1 MRRSLVTVR
10 HHRWF
15 RAAALASWVT
25 LAVGCGSSARLSGA
39 GGPVSGG
46 AQPRSGNNASLYVI
60 PRDSLLTL
68 AEGMPVEI
76 ALLSGGRVAG
86 TSLRPHPDTPTEF
99 RLRATPR
106 EVFARRDTVRIP
118 IVGIEVAVS
127 SVPLTEGSELYDG
140 SRQLGPLPRPG
151 GTLDKPAR
159 DTILALTL
167 VAIAGA
173 AVLLGALA
181 KEAP

>member
-1 MRRSLVTVR
+1 MTMR
-10 HHRWF
+10 HHRWL

-39 GGPVSGG
+39 GGSASGG
-46 AQPRSGNNASLYVI
+46 SQARSGKSASLYVI

-68 AEGMPVEI
+68 AEGVPVEV

-86 TSLRPHPDTPTEF
+86 TSLRPHPDAPTEF

-106 EVFARRDTVRIP
+106 EVFAPRDTVRIP

-127 SVPLTEGSELYDG
+127 SVPLTEGSELYNG

-159 DTILALTL
+159 DSIVALTIM
-167 VAIAGA
+167 AIAGA
-173 AVLLGALA
+173 VVLLGALA